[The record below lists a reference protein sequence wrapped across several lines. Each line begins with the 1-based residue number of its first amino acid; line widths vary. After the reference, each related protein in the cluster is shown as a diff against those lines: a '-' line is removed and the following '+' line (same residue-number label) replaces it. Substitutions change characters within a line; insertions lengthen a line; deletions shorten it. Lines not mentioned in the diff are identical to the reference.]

1 MESKGRALWWG
12 GCAAP
17 ALIPS
22 PPGRGRGGAVS
33 GVPALEEQFSSA
45 GDPPDLR
52 RFNGI
57 KGRCPLAGRV
67 CSTRIDPL
75 PSGEGQGWG
84 SFRRA
89 SFGRAVSIRR
99 GITLI
104 CGKSFVS
111 LHKIIDKM
119 WKMCYNK
126 HDDLRRCAAWKE
138 PDEYG
143 QIYPNP

>member
-1 MESKGRALWWG
+1 MGQFQASQLWK
-12 GCAAP
+12 
-17 ALIPS
+17 S
-22 PPGRGRGGAVS
+22 
-33 GVPALEEQFSSA
+33 
-45 GDPPDLR
+45 
-52 RFNGI
+52 RFH
-57 KGRCPLAGRV
+57 P
-67 CSTRIDPL
+67 
-75 PSGEGQGWG
+75 Q
-84 SFRRA
+84 
-89 SFGRAVSIRR
+89 

-104 CGKSFVS
+104 CSNLFVS